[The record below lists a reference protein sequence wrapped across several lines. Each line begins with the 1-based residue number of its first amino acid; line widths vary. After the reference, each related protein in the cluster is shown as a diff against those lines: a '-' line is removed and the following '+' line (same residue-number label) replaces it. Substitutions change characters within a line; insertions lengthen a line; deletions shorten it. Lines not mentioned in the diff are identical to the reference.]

1 VSYTQV
7 HSKPILL
14 WAVTLML
21 LLVSASVLA
30 QSPHPFAVPEQR
42 LPTVSGGW
50 LAQWTGQIAI
60 WQSEFYRELTGAV
73 RAWKADGW
81 QAWGLLG
88 LSFAYGVFHA
98 LGPGHGKAILSAYV
112 LANRETVRNGAIL
125 AFASSLVQA
134 LVAIAM
140 VGIAAGI
147 LNVTGAVLNE
157 VTAWLEL
164 GAYAL
169 LTGLGAWLVFKHI
182 VKPIGKRLSNLGHRH
197 SHGDPHGNPHRHPH
211 GHNHDHHDHNHD
223 HNHSDHAEADACG
236 CGHVHMPD
244 PSQIAG
250 KLNWRKAWGAIVAIG
265 LRPCSGAILVLVFA
279 LSQQFFVAG
288 IAAALAMGLG
298 TGLTVATLAM
308 MSLGVGRMAEA
319 AGGGQGRP
327 WGQIIGNALQG
338 AASIAVLLF
347 GLLLFTAAWQYG
359 ALN

>member
-1 VSYTQV
+1 MF
-7 HSKPILL
+7 
-14 WAVTLML
+14 VTTSVRLSGKQTLVWVVGML
-21 LLVSASVLA
+21 LLVVGATALA

-42 LPTVSGGW
+42 LPTPTSGW
-50 LAQWTGQIAI
+50 FAQWTGQIAI

-112 LANRETVRNGAIL
+112 LANRETIRNGAIL
-125 AFASSLVQA
+125 AFVSALIQA
-134 LVAIAM
+134 LVAIVM

-169 LTGLGAWLVFKHI
+169 LTALGGWLVHKHIAKPLLAWLA
-182 VKPIGKRLSNLGHRH
+182 NRH
-197 SHGDPHGNPHRHPH
+197 A
-211 GHNHDHHDHNHD
+211 HDHHHHDHLHDHGHQDHHNHA
-223 HNHSDHAEADACG
+223 HHEACG

-244 PSQIAG
+244 PAQISG

-288 IAAALAMGLG
+288 VAAALAMGLG

-308 MSLGVGRMAEA
+308 MSLTAGRMAEA
-319 AGGGQGRP
+319 AGGSQGKQ
-327 WGQIIGNALQG
+327 WGQAIAATLQG

-347 GLLLFTAAWQYG
+347 GLLLFSAAWQYG

>member
-1 VSYTQV
+1 MMQMMGR
-7 HSKPILL
+7 HKRLL
-14 WAVTLML
+14 FVVL
-21 LLVSASVLA
+21 LLAVAGALWMISAAAWA

-42 LPTVSGGW
+42 LPTPTSGW

-112 LANRETVRNGAIL
+112 LANRETIRNGAIL
-125 AFASSLVQA
+125 AFVSALVQA
-134 LVAIAM
+134 LVAIVM
-140 VGIAAGI
+140 VGVAAGI

-169 LTGLGAWLVFKHI
+169 LSALGGWLVYKHI
-182 VKPIGKRLSNLGHRH
+182 VKPAMNWLSSLRRRGHTH
-197 SHGDPHGNPHRHPH
+197 H
-211 GHNHDHHDHNHD
+211 HDHHHHHEDDHAHD
-223 HNHSDHAEADACG
+223 HAHEGACG

-244 PSQIAG
+244 PAHIAG
-250 KLNWRKAWGAIVAIG
+250 KLDWRKAWGAIVAIG

-308 MSLGVGRMAEA
+308 MSLAAGRMAET
-319 AGGGQGRP
+319 AGGSQGRQ
-327 WGQIIGNALQG
+327 WGQTIGATLQG

-347 GLLLFTAAWQYG
+347 GLLLFSAAWQYG
-359 ALN
+359 TLN

>member
-1 VSYTQV
+1 MPVNMQAFMRHKHRWLFTLAG
-7 HSKPILL
+7 LL
-14 WAVTLML
+14 CMACAAAW
-21 LLVSASVLA
+21 A

-42 LPTVSGGW
+42 LPTPTSGW
-50 LAQWTGQIAI
+50 FAQWTGQIAI

-125 AFASSLVQA
+125 AFVSAMIQA

-157 VTAWLEL
+157 VTALLEL
-164 GAYAL
+164 GAYAM
-169 LTGLGAWLVFKHI
+169 LTALGGWLVYKHI
-182 VKPIGKRLSNLGHRH
+182 VKPVVIWLSRSRSH
-197 SHGDPHGNPHRHPH
+197 SHGHDHENGH
-211 GHNHDHHDHNHD
+211 GHFHDHDHTHDLD
-223 HNHSDHAEADACG
+223 GTCG

-244 PSQIAG
+244 PTQVAG
-250 KLNWRKAWGAIVAIG
+250 KLDWRKAWGAIVAIG

-288 IAAALAMGLG
+288 VAAALAMGLG

-308 MSLGVGRMAEA
+308 MSLAAGRMAEA
-319 AGGGQGRP
+319 AGGSQGRQ
-327 WGQIIGNALQG
+327 WGQAIGATLQG
-338 AASIAVLLF
+338 AASVAVLLF
-347 GLLLFTAAWQYG
+347 GLLLFSAAWQYG

>member
-1 VSYTQV
+1 MT
-7 HSKPILL
+7 
-14 WAVTLML
+14 ML
-21 LLVSASVLA
+21 LRLPGKRQWLWITALLLLALSATALA

-42 LPTVSGGW
+42 LPTPTSGW
-50 LAQWTGQIAI
+50 FAQWTGQIAI

-125 AFASSLVQA
+125 AFVSALIQA
-134 LVAIAM
+134 LVAIAL

-169 LTGLGAWLVFKHI
+169 LTALGAWLVYKHI
-182 VKPIGKRLSNLGHRH
+182 AKPALSWLASRRAHGHRH
-197 SHGDPHGNPHRHPH
+197 DDHHH
-211 GHNHDHHDHNHD
+211 HHDH
-223 HNHSDHAEADACG
+223 DHAHDDSCG

-244 PSQIAG
+244 PAQISG

-308 MSLGVGRMAEA
+308 LSLTAGRMAEA
-319 AGGGQGRP
+319 AGGSQGKQ
-327 WGQIIGNALQG
+327 WGQAIGATLQG
-338 AASIAVLLF
+338 AASIAVLMF
-347 GLLLFTAAWQYG
+347 GLLLFSAAWQYG

>member
-1 VSYTQV
+1 MNDRLPWSRKTGFVW
-7 HSKPILL
+7 LL
-14 WAVTLML
+14 GLAL
-21 LLVSASVLA
+21 LLLSISALA

-42 LPTVSGGW
+42 LPTPSSGW

-60 WQSEFYRELTGAV
+60 WQSEFYRQLTGAV

-140 VGIAAGI
+140 VGIAAGV

-169 LTGLGAWLVFKHI
+169 LTALGIWLVYKHI
-182 VKPIGKRLSNLGHRH
+182 AKPIMTRLWHQGHRH
-197 SHGDPHGNPHRHPH
+197 DH
-211 GHNHDHHDHNHD
+211 GHDHDHTHGHDHHHHD
-223 HNHSDHAEADACG
+223 DACG

-244 PSQIAG
+244 PQQVSG

-308 MSLGVGRMAEA
+308 MSLGAGRMAEA
-319 AGGGQGRP
+319 AGGGQGRA
-327 WGQIIGNALQG
+327 WGQIIANTLQG

-347 GLLLFTAAWQYG
+347 GLLLFSAAWQYG

>member
-1 VSYTQV
+1 MSLKTRGLSE
-7 HSKPILL
+7 HK
-14 WAVTLML
+14 AVTAFV
-21 LLVSASVLA
+21 LLVAILSLASASALA

-42 LPTVSGGW
+42 LPTPTSGW
-50 LAQWTGQIAI
+50 FTQWTGQIAI
-60 WQSEFYRELTGAV
+60 WQSEFYRALTGAV
-73 RAWKADGW
+73 RDWKADGW

-112 LANRETVRNGAIL
+112 LANRETIRNGAIL
-125 AFASSLVQA
+125 AFVSALLQA
-134 LVAIAM
+134 LVAILM

-169 LTGLGAWLVFKHI
+169 LTLLGVWLVYTHVI
-182 VKPIGKRLSNLGHRH
+182 KPVLAGFSRSKAH
-197 SHGDPHGNPHRHPH
+197 SHGHEHPH
-211 GHNHDHHDHNHD
+211 DHTHD
-223 HNHSDHAEADACG
+223 DACG

-244 PSQIAG
+244 PKQIAG
-250 KLNWRKAWGAIVAIG
+250 TLNWHKAWGAIVAIG

-288 IAAALAMGLG
+288 VAAALAMGVG
-298 TGLTVATLAM
+298 TGLTVATLALL
-308 MSLGVGRMAEA
+308 SLTAGRMAEA
-319 AGGGQGRP
+319 AGGGQSRQWGRA
-327 WGQIIGNALQG
+327 IGATLQG

-347 GLLLFTAAWQYG
+347 GSLLFSAAWQYG

>member
-1 VSYTQV
+1 M
-7 HSKPILL
+7 PINTICSALRSPGVKYFSVFLLATLL
-14 WAVTLML
+14 WVVGAE
-21 LLVSASVLA
+21 ALA
-30 QSPHPFAVPEQR
+30 QAPHPFAVPEQR
-42 LPTVSGGW
+42 LPTPSSGW
-50 LAQWTGQIAI
+50 FAQWTGQIAI

-81 QAWGLLG
+81 NAWGLLG

-125 AFASSLVQA
+125 AFVSALIQA
-134 LVAIAM
+134 LVAIVM

-164 GAYAL
+164 GAYGL
-169 LTGLGAWLVFKHI
+169 LTALGAWLVYKHI
-182 VKPIGKRLSNLGHRH
+182 GKPLFAWLTRGQPGHRH
-197 SHGDPHGNPHRHPH
+197 QHDDQANATHHH
-211 GHNHDHHDHNHD
+211 HDHHHHHSHD
-223 HNHSDHAEADACG
+223 DACG

-244 PSQIAG
+244 PAQIAG
-250 KLNWRKAWGAIVAIG
+250 KLDWQKAWGAIVAIG

-279 LSQQFFVAG
+279 LSQQFFMAG
-288 IAAALAMGLG
+288 VAAALAMGLG

-308 MSLGVGRMAEA
+308 MSLTAGRMAEA
-319 AGGGQGRP
+319 AGGGQGQR
-327 WGQIIGNALQG
+327 WGQAIGTTLQG
-338 AASIAVLLF
+338 AASVAVLLF
-347 GLLLFTAAWQYG
+347 GLLLFSAALQYG

>member
-1 VSYTQV
+1 MNPVAPWPRKTV
-7 HSKPILL
+7 FFWLL
-14 WAVTLML
+14 GLAL
-21 LLVSASVLA
+21 LLLSISAFA

-42 LPTVSGGW
+42 LPTPSSGW

-60 WQSEFYRELTGAV
+60 WQSEFYRQLTGAV

-169 LTGLGAWLVFKHI
+169 LTALGVWLVYKHI
-182 VKPIGKRLSNLGHRH
+182 AKPIMSWLKHR
-197 SHGDPHGNPHRHPH
+197 DH
-211 GHNHDHHDHNHD
+211 GHSLAHQHEHDH
-223 HNHSDHAEADACG
+223 DHAHHHDDACG

-244 PSQIAG
+244 PQQVAG

-288 IAAALAMGLG
+288 MAAALAMGLG

-308 MSLGVGRMAEA
+308 LSLGAGRMAEA
-319 AGGGQGRP
+319 AGGGQGRA
-327 WGQIIGNALQG
+327 WGLLISNTLQG

-347 GLLLFTAAWQYG
+347 GLLLFSAAWQYG

>member
-1 VSYTQV
+1 MNDRLPWSRTTALVW
-7 HSKPILL
+7 LL
-14 WAVTLML
+14 GLAL
-21 LLVSASVLA
+21 LLFSVSALA

-42 LPTVSGGW
+42 LPTPSSGW

-60 WQSEFYRELTGAV
+60 WQSEFYRQLTGAV

-140 VGIAAGI
+140 VGIAAGV

-169 LTGLGAWLVFKHI
+169 LTALGIWLVYKHI
-182 VKPIGKRLSNLGHRH
+182 AKPIMSKLWSLGHRH
-197 SHGDPHGNPHRHPH
+197 DH
-211 GHNHDHHDHNHD
+211 GHDHDHTHGHDHHHHD
-223 HNHSDHAEADACG
+223 DACG

-244 PSQIAG
+244 PQQISG

-308 MSLGVGRMAEA
+308 MSLGAGRMAEA
-319 AGGGQGRP
+319 AGGGQGRA
-327 WGQIIGNALQG
+327 WGQIIANTLQG

-347 GLLLFTAAWQYG
+347 GLLLFSAAWQYG